1 MSKKEL
7 KQQNKDLEINLVD
20 IISKFDPSSTGKF
33 TKFLIESMRTLK
45 SERKRSLRK
54 PRRKLNTP
62 GTYETPSPEEHH
74 IVENILIHHFEELYG
89 RDNLDSLYSF
99 HNHLEN
105 NRIDEGNRDINQY
118 TNWEDIKKQVSLAT
132 IKYEQ
137 KRLEKEVIKV
147 LENDEWLV
155 IRPLTLESSL
165 TYGAA
170 TKWCTAMRTNYEY
183 FYRYCNCGV
192 LTYVIDKKNGD
203 KYGVYYDSYGH
214 ISSRGEFSIW
224 NVLDKRIDSVES
236 TIPSDV
242 MKQIYEMSK
251 IEEPNKAYFSDSE
264 RIRGYGNE
272 KLQLKSMST
281 VEDSLEDPEPMVTST
296 EIYGFDEPVSESPLF
311 TIEGEIHEEVCDEM
325 SEDSCEEISGT
336 YEMSID
342 VNPTS
347 FVGYHHAVNGN
358 DPQRA

>member
-7 KQQNKDLEINLVD
+7 KQQNKDLEIHLVD
-20 IISKFDPSSTGKF
+20 VISKFDPSTTGKF

-62 GTYETPSPEEHH
+62 GTYETPSPEEQH

-89 RDNLDSLYSF
+89 RDNLESLHSF

-170 TKWCTAMRTNYEY
+170 TKWCTAMRTNSEY

-251 IEEPNKAYFSDSE
+251 IEEPNKTYFSE
-264 RIRGYGNE
+264 AEIIRGYGNE
-272 KLQLKSMST
+272 KAQLKST
-281 VEDSLEDPEPMVTST
+281 LTLIEDPYEESEAMAPSMQIYGLAEPM
-296 EIYGFDEPVSESPLF
+296 SESPMF
-311 TIEGEIHEEVCDEM
+311 TIQEESLEEVCDEM
-325 SEDSCEEISGT
+325 SEDSCEEIHGT
-336 YEMSID
+336 YEMEIPH
-342 VNPTS
+342 N
-347 FVGYHHAVNGN
+347 FVGYHQTTNER
-358 DPQRA
+358 RA

>member
-7 KQQNKDLEINLVD
+7 KQQNKDLEIHLVD
-20 IISKFDPSSTGKF
+20 VISKFDPSDTGKF
-33 TKFLIESMRTLK
+33 TKFLIDSMRTLK

-62 GTYETPSPEEHH
+62 GTYETPSAAELS

-105 NRIDEGNRDINQY
+105 NRIDEGHRDINQY

-183 FYRYCNCGV
+183 FYRYCDCGV

-203 KYGVYYDSYGH
+203 KYGVYYDSYGR
-214 ISSRGEFSIW
+214 ISSRDEFSIW

-236 TIPSDV
+236 TIPSDII
-242 MKQIYEMSK
+242 KQIYEMSK
-251 IEEPNKAYFSDSE
+251 NEEPNKTYFSESE
-264 RIRGYGNE
+264 KIKGYGGNSV
-272 KLQLKSMST
+272 QLKST
-281 VEDSLEDPEPMVTST
+281 LTLIEDPYEESEAMAPEPSMQV
-296 EIYGFDEPVSESPLF
+296 YGLEQPMSDSPMF
-311 TIEGEIHEEVCDEM
+311 TIQEESLEEVCDEM
-325 SEDSCEEISGT
+325 GEDSCEEISGA
-336 YEMSID
+336 YEMEVPHNFI
-342 VNPTS
+342 
-347 FVGYHHAVNGN
+347 GYHHTTNER
-358 DPQRA
+358 RA